1 MALAS
6 NPSEPKAPFIEL
18 FREGRSFATILVL
31 LSALMQALQVL
42 VIAIIM
48 PTVVADLGG
57 PEFFTWPAMLYTI
70 GGIVGAVCVSP
81 FWAVFG
87 ARAGY
92 AASGLLFLVGT
103 IVCALAPNMAVLIAA
118 RAVQG
123 VAGGLMVAGGFTLI
137 GVVFDGRLRTRLLAL
152 HQTTWTGSHLLGPAV
167 GGLFVELNWWR
178 GSFWVMVPVIL
189 VFMVIS
195 WLKLPDRLT
204 STDRQKLSAVIASGG
219 LPFLRLAILTSGIFC
234 LAIAGPVTETVLR
247 VGLVILAIVAVWLAL
262 RIDDRARTRMFP
274 SGVLSMRQPVGLS
287 MWAQMLRGSTQNTF
301 NLFLPLLL
309 LVVHGVS
316 PFFINFV
323 TILISLGWT
332 IGSLSVSGWSG
343 NRERFALWFG
353 LVIAVV
359 GATSIAITAQMPYL
373 PVLAAGAFLMGFGT
387 GIHNVHL
394 IARTLALA
402 PAGEE
407 KLTAAAIPSIHSV
420 GTAFS
425 AALAGLL
432 ATIGGLVEVTDP
444 TIVGPAVNFV
454 YVFNLIPVVLATLL
468 MIRFARLAVPREA
481 IQPKL
486 AE

>member
-1 MALAS
+1 MALPS

-18 FREGRSFATILVL
+18 FRDGRAYATVLVL

-42 VIAIIM
+42 VIAIVM

-57 PEFFTWPAMLYTI
+57 TEYFTWPAMLYTI
-70 GGIVGAVCVSP
+70 GGIVGAVCISP
-81 FWAVFG
+81 FWAVLG
-87 ARAGY
+87 ARTGY
-92 AASGLLFLVGT
+92 AISGLIFLGGT
-103 IVCALAPNMAVLIAA
+103 IACALAPNMAALVTA

-123 VAGGLMVAGGFTLI
+123 VAGGLIVAGGLTLV
-137 GVVFDGRLRTRLLAL
+137 GVMFDGRLRTRVLAL
-152 HQTTWTGSHLLGPAV
+152 HQTTWTASHLLGPAV

-178 GSFWVMVPVIL
+178 GSFWVMVPFIL
-189 VFMVIS
+189 VFMVLT
-195 WLKLPDRLT
+195 WLKLPERLT
-204 STDRQKLSAVIASGG
+204 STDRQRLSSVIAAGG
-219 LPFLRLAILTSGIFC
+219 LPFLRLGILTSGVFC
-234 LAIAGPVTETVLR
+234 LALAGPIKETIAR
-247 VGLVILAIVAVWLAL
+247 VGLVVLALVLIWLAL
-262 RIDDRARTRMFP
+262 RIDGTARSRMFP
-274 SGVLSMRQPVGLS
+274 SNVLNLRQPIGLS

-343 NRERFALWFG
+343 DRERFVLWFG
-353 LVIAVV
+353 LVIAIV
-359 GATSIAITAQMPYL
+359 GACCISVTTQMPLL
-373 PVLAAGAFLMGFGT
+373 PVLAAGAFLMGLGT

-394 IARTLALA
+394 IARTLAYA
-402 PAGEE
+402 PPGEE
-407 KLTAAAIPSIHSV
+407 KLTAAAIPSVHSL

-432 ATIGGLVEVTDP
+432 AAIGGLTDVTDP
-444 TIVGPAVNFV
+444 AIVGPAINFV
-454 YVFNLIPVVLATLL
+454 YAFNIIPMALAALL
-468 MIRFARLAVPREA
+468 MARFARIAVPRETVRPR
-481 IQPKL
+481 I